1 MRVLNMAKKCA
12 IEIAYARCEGKKLV
26 FVTSE
31 NVGFQTDDY
40 YHENIA
46 YSKLSDLVLHG
57 YIIVEKL
64 YLKQEF

>member
-12 IEIAYARCEGKKLV
+12 IEIAYAKCEGKKLV

-31 NVGFQTDDY
+31 SVGFQTDDY

-46 YSKLSDLVLHG
+46 YSKLSDLVVDG
-57 YIIVEKL
+57 YIMVEKL
-64 YLKQEF
+64 YLKEDF